1 MSATAT
7 PQPADP
13 RLLRAVQWVAVAV
26 VSPSRLPARPQF
38 NQSGIVRSCPPF
50 ALLLFFLDFLHMFH
64 YTLYLVSFL
73 FTLSIIVPYLCDSIS
88 LNSAIAAKIINLIR
102 TFAVSKLWKV
112 KISNESM
119 SYYTDASNIKMN
131 TLTENRILYTLLSLY
146 ILLSTDMHFPIFI
159 FKLCSKLLCPR
170 FDEGL
175 HTNQKDMH

>member
-50 ALLLFFLDFLHMFH
+50 AWLLFFLDFLHMFH

-102 TFAVSKLWKV
+102 TFAVSKL
-112 KISNESM
+112 
-119 SYYTDASNIKMN
+119 
-131 TLTENRILYTLLSLY
+131 
-146 ILLSTDMHFPIFI
+146 
-159 FKLCSKLLCPR
+159 
-170 FDEGL
+170 
-175 HTNQKDMH
+175 